1 MSFASKEEEDEE
13 EDGEEEE
20 EEKEEEEEEEKS
32 HRQSRLRQSSFCSYS
47 ESEEE
52 FEDAVSELSEE
63 WKDATG
69 EECVVV
75 NATTTTTTTT
85 TTNAND
91 NNNNDDDD
99 GSMMTSSVVNDD
111 DERRREREENVRA
124 RSSFS
129 SSSSSSSS
137 SPSFSERF
145 PFHKACFENDMETV
159 REFLIV
165 AERLKTMHPNING
178 NRSRD
183 TATAE
188 SAATNARS
196 SLSNEKETTLLQRR
210 HRQNENEEAEEEK
223 KYGFDVLNS
232 FDSRGNTAL
241 HLAIMR
247 KNTDLVRVL
256 TEHPLVDVNVKNSIH
271 GWKPLD
277 EAIHV
282 KDRQAAIYIVTAKKR
297 KAKENL
303 ETNSPEFM
311 QRLMEAPNF
320 SAKLKWE
327 LNSPIFGPILRRV
340 APSDTYTLTK
350 IGTRVRIDG
359 ELRGVEDVEEYNLEE
374 NTAESSDNGEMRKRN
389 SFESNG
395 SYEKVGQEGAQI
407 STSLSDASKEMKKK
421 KKKKRGGLLPVWHR
435 APFSIVFLANPKE
448 EEEEEEAT
456 SEGKVSTAMLYL
468 DHENKKCIDALE
480 ETNNSSTLS
489 KNTTPTPSPQSD
501 LFKDLSVMTPEEQIE
516 NEVDLLFVENPSRG
530 VYEPQEYTFAP
541 VDSWG
546 SYLGVSKRKKESKID
561 GRYAK
566 VMEAKG
572 KAMETRK
579 YRSGFLPEDEGY
591 DFESYASDA
600 KEFQDQPIYRDVT
613 RIRSVGKKRNDDDLD
628 FSDKRKKKSKSL
640 EDIDDGTMGRKMSCR
655 VWLVENFPLKVHDL
669 LPVVEVA
676 SQTNKNMKRF
686 RNLLV
691 NWGSGPN
698 RQNFF
703 PVKCSIPIAYTVH
716 FDILLHNFKLLAKD
730 ECDRLQFQDKIF
742 STPDGYDLKGLDEAV
757 KELEEK
763 LNELEATAMAEEE
776 RERAFMREEED

>member
-75 NATTTTTTTT
+75 NATTTTT

-613 RIRSVGKKRNDDDLD
+613 RIRSVGKKRNDDYLD

>member
-1 MSFASKEEEDEE
+1 MKY
-13 EDGEEEE
+13 
-20 EEKEEEEEEEKS
+20 
-32 HRQSRLRQSSFCSYS
+32 SFCSYS

-75 NATTTTTTTT
+75 NATITTT

-91 NNNNDDDD
+91 NNNNDDDN

-129 SSSSSSSS
+129 SSSSSS
-137 SPSFSERF
+137 PSFSERY

-178 NRSRD
+178 KRSRD

-223 KYGFDVLNS
+223 KYDGFDVLNS

-374 NTAESSDNGEMRKRN
+374 NTAESSDNAEMRKRN

-501 LFKDLSVMTPEEQIE
+501 LFKDVSVMTPEEQIE

-776 RERAFMREEED
+776 RERAFMREEEED

>member
-32 HRQSRLRQSSFCSYS
+32 HRQSRLRSSFCSYS

-75 NATTTTTTTT
+75 NATTTTT

-165 AERLKTMHPNING
+165 AERLKTMHPSING

>member
-1 MSFASKEEEDEE
+1 
-13 EDGEEEE
+13 
-20 EEKEEEEEEEKS
+20 
-32 HRQSRLRQSSFCSYS
+32 
-47 ESEEE
+47 
-52 FEDAVSELSEE
+52 
-63 WKDATG
+63 
-69 EECVVV
+69 
-75 NATTTTTTTT
+75 
-85 TTNAND
+85 
-91 NNNNDDDD
+91 
-99 GSMMTSSVVNDD
+99 
-111 DERRREREENVRA
+111 
-124 RSSFS
+124 
-129 SSSSSSSS
+129 
-137 SPSFSERF
+137 
-145 PFHKACFENDMETV
+145 METV

-178 NRSRD
+178 KRSRD

-196 SLSNEKETTLLQRR
+196 SLPNEKETTLLQRR

-277 EAIHV
+277 EAIHM

-374 NTAESSDNGEMRKRN
+374 NTAESRTDNGEMRKEKRN

-448 EEEEEEAT
+448 EEEEEEEEEAT
-456 SEGKVSTAMLYL
+456 SEGKVRTAMLYL

-501 LFKDLSVMTPEEQIE
+501 LFKDVSVMTPEEQIE

-763 LNELEATAMAEEE
+763 LDELEATAMAEEE
-776 RERAFMREEED
+776 RERAFMREEEED